1 MINPADSAETIRIGN
16 NVWLGACCVCAKGS
30 SLGDASVL
38 DANSFLNSCV
48 GEKN

>member
-30 SLGDASVL
+30 SLGG
-38 DANSFLNSCV
+38 ANSFLNSCV